1 MHQRLPLV
9 FVSGMVLLVL
19 GMVGIV
25 VWYVVAAP
33 SGATSIGTVQPT
45 AGAAPREARAPTAS
59 GSGSGGTT
67 VSQAWVDRVASEA
80 GIPATAVLA
89 YARAQLGAPCTI
101 GWTTLAGI
109 GWVESQHGTLGGRT
123 LLSSGYS
130 SSPIEGPEL
139 SGGLDRA
146 YGPMQFIP
154 DTWARYAVDG
164 DGDGRTDP
172 NDLFDAAVATAAYLC
187 ADGYDLATSS
197 GWAQAVFS
205 YNHSQDY
212 VNQVYAAA
220 VAYDQ
225 RTR

>member
-1 MHQRLPLV
+1 MADRPLV
-9 FVSGMVLLVL
+9 VGTALLAL
-19 GMVGIV
+19 GLAAIGI
-25 VWYVVAAP
+25 WYVAAAP
-33 SGATSIGTVQPT
+33 SGASDVPRIVSVQPT
-45 AGAAPREARAPTAS
+45 AGAAPREVRTSISP
-59 GSGSGGTT
+59 
-67 VSQAWVDRVASEA
+67 AWVARTAQRS

-89 YARAQLGAPCTI
+89 YARAQRGAPCTI

-130 SSPIEGPEL
+130 SSPIEGPQL

-146 YGPMQFIP
+146 YGPLQFIP
-154 DTWARYAVDG
+154 DTWARYAADG
-164 DGDGRTDP
+164 DGDGRSDP

-197 GWAQAVFS
+197 GWADAVFS

-220 VAYDQ
+220 VAYDG